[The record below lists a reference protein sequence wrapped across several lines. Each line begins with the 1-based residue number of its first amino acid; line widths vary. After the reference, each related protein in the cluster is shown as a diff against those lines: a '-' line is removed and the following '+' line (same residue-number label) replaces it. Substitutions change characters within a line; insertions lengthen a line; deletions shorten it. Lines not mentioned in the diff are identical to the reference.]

1 MSVASL
7 VAPAA
12 ALGLTIDSGRRPHR
26 LAPRGATRNANR
38 FAAAA
43 VTQPDDARDEDI
55 LEV

>member
-7 VAPAA
+7 VAP